1 MRCFFVSKASRSYVL
16 TIPADVD
23 SDGYSQDEVQERLK
37 NYTYVGQLEE
47 GEEVNETTGKHYLH
61 WQVYI
66 ENETPIY
73 FDTLRRAFDKKG
85 VHIEKRQ
92 GTKRQAYEYCTK
104 EDNTYQGIRIQN
116 GEIELEDNQGKR
128 TDLQNIADEVLAG
141 ASEEE
146 VLIKYPQSAHCMAYI
161 RKLRE
166 TYIKKTYGE
175 KLRDDLHVT
184 YIYGAS
190 GAGKTRAIYDTYK
203 FSEIYRVT
211 DYEHPFDNYN
221 YEPVLVFDEF
231 SSQIKIELMLT
242 LLDIYPVQLP
252 CRYNN
257 KQACYTQVYIIS
269 NKSLDRQY
277 NDPWKPITDEQEKA
291 FRRRIHQVIY
301 FGFDSNGLPYSKNE
315 FVARAR
321 SPTKQMSFTEISN
334 DDELPF

>member
-1 MRCFFVSKASRSYVL
+1 MSKASRSYVL

-23 SDGYSQDEVQERLK
+23 SDGYSQAEVQERLK

-66 ENETPIY
+66 ENYDPIK
-73 FDTLRRAFDKKG
+73 FDVLRRKFDKKAA
-85 VHIEKRQ
+85 HIEKRQ
-92 GTKRQAYEYCTK
+92 GTKKQAYDYCTK
-104 EDNTYQGIRIQN
+104 EDKTYQGIRIQN
-116 GEIELEDNQGKR
+116 GEIELDDNQGKR

-190 GAGKTRAIYDTYK
+190 GAGKTRLIYDSYK

-301 FGFDSNGLPYSKNE
+301 FGFDKDGQPYSKNE

>member
-1 MRCFFVSKASRSYVL
+1 MGKASRSYVL
-16 TIPADVD
+16 TIPADVEN
-23 SDGYSQDEVQERLK
+23 DGYSQAEVQERLK

-66 ENETPIY
+66 ENYDPII
-73 FDTLRRAFDKKG
+73 FDVLRRKFDKKAA
-85 VHIEKRQ
+85 HIEKRQ

-104 EDNTYQGIRIQN
+104 EDKTYQGIRIQN
-116 GEIELEDNQGKR
+116 GDIELEDNQGKR

-175 KLRDDLHVT
+175 KLRDNLHVT
-184 YIYGAS
+184 YIYGES

-203 FSEIYRVT
+203 FSEVYRVT

-221 YEPVLVFDEF
+221 YEPVMVFDEF
-231 SSQIKIELMLT
+231 NSQIKIELMLT

-257 KQACYTQVYIIS
+257 KWACYSQVYIIS
-269 NKSLDRQY
+269 NKPLDRQY
-277 NDPWKPITDEQEKA
+277 NDPWKPILYEQDKA
-291 FRRRIHQVIY
+291 FRRRINQVIKYY
-301 FGFDSNGLPYSKNE
+301 FDDSGQPRCELE
-315 FVARAR
+315 FARAR
-321 SPTKQMSFTEISN
+321 SPTKPILFTEISN

>member
-1 MRCFFVSKASRSYVL
+1 MGKASRSYLL

-23 SDGYSQDEVQERLK
+23 NDGYSQVEVQERLK

-73 FDTLRRAFDKKG
+73 FETLRRAFDKKAA
-85 VHIEKRQ
+85 HIEKRQ

-104 EDNTYQGIRIQN
+104 EDKTYQGVRIQN
-116 GEIELEDNQGKR
+116 GDIELEDNKGKR
-128 TDLQNIADEVLAG
+128 TDLQNIADEILAG
-141 ASEEE
+141 ASEED

-175 KLRDDLHVT
+175 KLRDDLRVT
-184 YIYGAS
+184 YIYGSS
-190 GAGKTRAIYDTYK
+190 GSGKTRSIYDTYK
-203 FSEIYRVT
+203 FSEVYRVT

-221 YEPVLVFDEF
+221 YEPVMVFDEF
-231 SSQIKIELMLT
+231 NSQIKIELMLT

-257 KQACYTQVYIIS
+257 KWACYTQVYIIS
-269 NKSLDRQY
+269 NIPLDKQY
-277 NDPWKPITDEQEKA
+277 DDPWKPILREQDKA
-291 FRRRIHQVIY
+291 FRRRIDQVIKY
-301 FGFDSNGLPYSKNE
+301 YYDTDGQARCETE
-315 FVARAR
+315 FARAR
-321 SPTKQMSFTEISN
+321 SPTKPITFVEISN
-334 DDELPF
+334 DEELPF

>member
-1 MRCFFVSKASRSYVL
+1 MGKASRSYVL
-16 TIPADVD
+16 TIPADVEN
-23 SDGYSQDEVQERLK
+23 DGYSQVEVQERLK

-66 ENETPIY
+66 ENSGPIV
-73 FDTLRRAFDKKG
+73 FETLRRAFDKKAA
-85 VHIEKRQ
+85 HIEKRQ
-92 GTKRQAYEYCTK
+92 GTKRQANEYCTK
-104 EDNTYQGIRIQN
+104 EDKTYQGIRIQN
-116 GEIELEDNQGKR
+116 GEIELDDNQGKR
-128 TDLQNIADEVLAG
+128 TDLQNIADEVLTG

-175 KLRDDLHVT
+175 KLRDDLNVT
-184 YIYGAS
+184 YIYGES

-203 FSEIYRVT
+203 FSEVYRVT

-277 NDPWKPITDEQEKA
+277 NDPWKSITDEQEKA

-301 FGFDSNGLPYSKNE
+301 FGFDKYGQPYSKNE

>member
-1 MRCFFVSKASRSYVL
+1 MGKASRSYLL

-23 SDGYSQDEVQERLK
+23 NDGYSQVEVQERLK

-73 FDTLRRAFDKKG
+73 FETLRRAFDKKAA
-85 VHIEKRQ
+85 HIEKRQ
-92 GTKRQAYEYCTK
+92 GTKKQAYAYCTK
-104 EDNTYQGIRIQN
+104 EDKTYQGVRIQN
-116 GEIELEDNQGKR
+116 GDIELEDNKGKR
-128 TDLQNIADEVLAG
+128 TDLQNIADEILAG
-141 ASEEE
+141 ASEED

-175 KLRDDLHVT
+175 KLRDDLRVT
-184 YIYGAS
+184 YIYGSS
-190 GAGKTRAIYDTYK
+190 GSGKTRSIYDTYK
-203 FSEIYRVT
+203 FSEVYRVT

-221 YEPVLVFDEF
+221 YEPVIVFDEF
-231 SSQIKIELMLT
+231 NSQIKIELILT

-257 KQACYTQVYIIS
+257 KWACYTQVYIIS
-269 NKSLDRQY
+269 NIPLDKQY
-277 NDPWKPITDEQEKA
+277 DDPWKPILREQDKA
-291 FRRRIHQVIY
+291 FRRRIDQVIKY
-301 FGFDSNGLPYSKNE
+301 YYDTDGQARCETE
-315 FVARAR
+315 FARAR
-321 SPTKQMSFTEISN
+321 SPTKPITFVEISN
-334 DDELPF
+334 DEELPF